1 VFAILIAVLGGIGV
15 VIGAIVAA
23 SQSGRGIGQFFAVLI
38 FGALYVGVVAL
49 FMFAYAE
56 IIRLV
61 IAVEDNTRLTAEALA
76 GRAANSRNS
85 DASLGAKATGRP
97 RPAWDLPVPGERVPV
112 PLGSRSQRLR
122 LR

>member
-23 SQSGRGIGQFFAVLI
+23 SQSGGGIGQFFAVLI

-61 IAVEDNTRLTAEALA
+61 IARKTT
-76 GRAANSRNS
+76 
-85 DASLGAKATGRP
+85 
-97 RPAWDLPVPGERVPV
+97 PA
-112 PLGSRSQRLR
+112 
-122 LR
+122 